1 MGFWPPGPM
10 SFGPRGR
17 LKGVSGSLHGG
28 RLSFRGRRL
37 APGFA
42 LRVVVVGPGDRRSYD
57 DAEWRGAIV
66 VVESGAVVLEPRAG
80 HPYRF
85 GPGDVLW
92 LQGLDLRAI
101 HNAGSEPAVLVA
113 VARCQDLSAVRP

>member
-1 MGFWPPGPM
+1 M

-17 LKGVSGSLHGG
+17 HRSVSGSLHGG
-28 RLSFRGRRL
+28 RLSVLGRRL

-42 LRVVVVGPGDRRSYD
+42 LRVVVLGPGDRRSYD

-85 GPGDVLW
+85 GSADVLW

-101 HNAGSEPAVLVA
+101 HNPGSEPAVLVA